1 MIDLHKNEKNLRSS
15 VDQILNAVNNVK
27 LKNAAS
33 IQSVEKLTHAAL
45 MKLGKDALAT
55 LVEDLAKSLTTNI
68 DLCKSAAGTLENL
81 KTELIEVQKEQLQSV
96 KNTVKT
102 EMQSWSDIVKKN
114 CSSAPTLKNMKK
126 VVVSAVQD
134 DARSR
139 NFIIHG
145 VPEDYSEYPGDVAD
159 EVLDDMWQHKNHPD
173 VVAANFIG
181 ARKREDGRPRPIK
194 VTFHSNESV
203 KLVLAKAHNLK
214 KSTVK
219 TYHTWFISPDRNFE
233 EQAAHQKLVAKL
245 KDNIKAD
252 STKFHYIKDGKVLSV
267 DKS

>member
-1 MIDLHKNEKNLRSS
+1 MRSS
-15 VDQILNAVNNVK
+15 VDEILNAVNNVK

-55 LVEDLAKSLTTNI
+55 FVENLAKSLTTNI
-68 DLCKSAAGTLENL
+68 DLCKSAAGTLDNF

-114 CSSAPTLKNMKK
+114 CESSAPTLKKMKK

-145 VPEDYSEYPGDVAD
+145 VPEDYSEYPGDVSD
-159 EVLDDMWQHKNHPD
+159 EVLDELWQHKIKTHPD

-194 VTFHSNESV
+194 VTFQSNESV

-214 KSTVK
+214 KSKVK